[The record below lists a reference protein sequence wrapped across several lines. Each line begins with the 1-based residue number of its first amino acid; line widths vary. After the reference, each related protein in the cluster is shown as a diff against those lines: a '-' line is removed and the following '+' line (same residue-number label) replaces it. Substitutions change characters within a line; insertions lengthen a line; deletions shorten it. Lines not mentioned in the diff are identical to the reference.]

1 MEPCIW
7 NCMDGFMFVRG
18 YLRASTKEQNA
29 NRAKDDLTK
38 FAHERNFQIASFYTE
53 NESGASL
60 ERPELFRLLNECH
73 PNDVLLIENV
83 DRLSRLNASDWETLK
98 TEIKKRQIRVVAL
111 DLPTSWVCLSNTSD
125 GFTDRLFEAINAMIL
140 DMLAAFSRKDYE
152 DRIKRQK
159 QGIQVAKAK
168 GLYKGRPANNLR
180 NNEILKMLSD
190 GYSWNSIINLTGCS
204 RSTISRLKNNSD
216 SFP

>member
-1 MEPCIW
+1 
-7 NCMDGFMFVRG
+7 
-18 YLRASTKEQNA
+18 
-29 NRAKDDLTK
+29 
-38 FAHERNFQIASFYTE
+38 
-53 NESGASL
+53 
-60 ERPELFRLLNECH
+60 
-73 PNDVLLIENV
+73 
-83 DRLSRLNASDWETLK
+83 
-98 TEIKKRQIRVVAL
+98 
-111 DLPTSWVCLSNTSD
+111 
-125 GFTDRLFEAINAMIL
+125 
-140 DMLAAFSRKDYE
+140 MLAAFSRKDYE